1 MSRMRHGLSG
11 AALLLLLWGAFVA
24 GQVPPAAPAA
34 APAPALSDAE
44 MEAFLSEA
52 RVVRTRGVSKGVTG
66 TARATLT
73 DGTLT
78 HDASIQAIDEYKPA
92 FTTATGTEINFRDSW
107 KFNVAAYR
115 LDRLIALHMVPVSIE
130 RRHAGKEAAFT
141 WWVDDVMMDEGQR
154 VKKAIEPP
162 DRAWWVQQI
171 AQMRVFDQLIDN
183 TDRNLGN
190 LLITRDWRV
199 WLIDHSRAFR
209 WTDTLRRPKQLTR
222 CDRTVLERMRAL
234 DRATLKQAL
243 GRYLAAPEIDALLAR
258 RDLIVAHFDR
268 LGETAL
274 FDARRRP

>member
-1 MSRMRHGLSG
+1 MPRMRHPLSG

-24 GQVPPAAPAA
+24 GQARPPAPAA

-52 RVVRTRGVSKGVTG
+52 RIVRTRGVSKGVTG

-115 LDRLIALHMVPVSIE
+115 LDRLLALHMVPVSIE
-130 RRHAGKEAAFT
+130 RRHAGREAAFT

-162 DRAWWVQQI
+162 DSAWWVQQI

-209 WTDTLRRPKQLTR
+209 WTDTLRHPKQLTR
-222 CDRTVLERMRAL
+222 CERTMLEKMRVL

-243 GRYLAAPEIDALLAR
+243 GRYLTAPEIDALLAR